1 MTDRDLA
8 QAIAIALEKFL
19 ANADPTDAAICK
31 LASLHSVLPTVR
43 DWSAFVGLTPDR
55 EVVFVDFDPSH
66 EVTPANEQ
74 ARHAGRIAA
83 SQQWPELHFLG
94 RRDENSVDC
103 PGCGG
108 TGQGE
113 IEKWAAAQGVNNL
126 RCVCHGAGWVPKSL
140 ASRYHQA

>member
-43 DWSAFVGLTPDR
+43 DWSAFIGLTSDG
-55 EVVFVDFDPSH
+55 EVVCVDYNPPH

-74 ARHAGRIAA
+74 ARHAGYR
-83 SQQWPELHFLG
+83 QGLRP
-94 RRDENSVDC
+94 RSVERC
-103 PGCGG
+103 
-108 TGQGE
+108 
-113 IEKWAAAQGVNNL
+113 WWGVL
-126 RCVCHGAGWVPKSL
+126 L
-140 ASRYHQA
+140 AWRAMC